1 MLRDE
6 DLAGQATLESRH
18 FDLDEWRSGDTL
30 RVIPVPRGVDF
41 TLNTSIDTLSFGSL
55 GMTAASG
62 KVVVKGR
69 RMTLEGFRAD
79 LLGGRAT
86 ASGFYQ
92 TTDVTR
98 PTFDAELRLDSLD
111 IQAAFQKLATVRALA
126 PVARWARGRFWAAL
140 HLSGALGANMLPRF
154 GSLAG
159 SGSLQTTRLSL
170 EGFPALQRVAD
181 ALKIPALASPTLAPV
196 RASFD
201 VDEGRMKLRPF
212 TASAGDFAMTVS
224 GSNGVDGSLQYG
236 VQLQAPP
243 TALGEA
249 ARRTVSGLLEKAG
262 RSAADLGAAG
272 PVRIG
277 IQLGGTVTDPTVGTD
292 VGRSLDVG
300 GRGREGGGAGGGRGR
315 GREGAPGRRRG
326 GRERPG
332 RGGAAHGRGHGG
344 GPGAGAE
351 PPAARRSSAPTRS
364 APPPAAWRTGCGPR
378 RAPGPTRWWR
388 RPRVPWPKRRPG
400 WPRGSSARRPTRRPT
415 GWCARPTGGR
425 TTSWPR
431 PGPAPT
437 RWRRAWGRRRP
448 TRRRPVTPPLRVG
461 LPGGDR
467 ATGRQPEAGG
477 RLKFLS
483 LPRPATSNRTTW
495 QTRRWMTCSTTWGRW
510 P

>member
-1 MLRDE
+1 M
-6 DLAGQATLESRH
+6 AGQATLESRH

-126 PVARWARGRFWAAL
+126 PVARWARGRFSSAL
-140 HLSGALGANMLPRF
+140 HLSGAFGPNMLPRF

-292 VGRSLDVG
+292 VGRSLTS
-300 GRGREGGGAGGGRGR
+300 A
-315 GREGAPGRRRG
+315 
-326 GRERPG
+326 
-332 RGGAAHGRGHGG
+332 
-344 GPGAGAE
+344 GAGAKE
-351 PPAARRSSAPTRS
+351 AVQGAAEAAGAKALQGAGAAAESARAGAERRTAAATEEARAGRGASCRRRSSAPTRS

-400 WPRGSSARRPTRRPT
+400 WPPGSSARRPMRRPT

-448 TRRRPVTPPLRVG
+448 TRRRPATPPLRVG